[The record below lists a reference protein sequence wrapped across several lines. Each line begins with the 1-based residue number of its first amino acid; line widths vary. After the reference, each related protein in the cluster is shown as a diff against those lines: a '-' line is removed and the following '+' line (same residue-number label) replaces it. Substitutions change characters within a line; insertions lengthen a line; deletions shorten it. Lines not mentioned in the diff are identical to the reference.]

1 MYPFAQIAA
10 AGAFP
15 PPLVRDCRQF
25 FPDGLIFYI
34 RRIHIRMN
42 MNFIWRTFY
51 VS

>member
-1 MYPFAQIAA
+1 MYLFAQIAA
-10 AGAFP
+10 AGVFP
-15 PPLVRDCRQF
+15 PSLVRDCRQF
-25 FPDGLIFYI
+25 FPGRADFYI